1 MIEKKRKNVIPGKS
15 PKATFIF
22 NLEMIRMAHH
32 CRPTTSINNRQVEKY
47 KNLQGVQKKHT
58 CFIFISTMTPAK
70 PRTKI
75 LHTL

>member
-47 KNLQGVQKKHT
+47 IKKKLHSVPKKIHT
-58 CFIFISTMTPAK
+58 CFISISSMTPVK
-70 PRTKI
+70 P
-75 LHTL
+75 